1 MLSVTSPAPSFDF
14 SVRTVTVSVLLKNIL
29 NESDFHLLWRG
40 LTYLAVLCEENP
52 ILRHYAKE
60 WDGVSKATTP
70 LFALLCSTRELDAN
84 SFNV

>member
-1 MLSVTSPAPSFDF
+1 M
-14 SVRTVTVSVLLKNIL
+14 L